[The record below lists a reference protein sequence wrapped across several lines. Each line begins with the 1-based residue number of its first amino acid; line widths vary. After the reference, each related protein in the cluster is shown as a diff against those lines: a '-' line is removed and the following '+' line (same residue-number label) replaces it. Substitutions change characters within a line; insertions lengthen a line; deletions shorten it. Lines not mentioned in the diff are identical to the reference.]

1 MCTVNL
7 QGITLAKIFKTSSRR
22 AIVSLKYF
30 LKIYRI
36 IGKPVF
42 KKYINYIL
50 KVPMYLKHLS
60 GSPFQ
65 NVLYNSSIEVRQF
78 LLTEDII

>member
-1 MCTVNL
+1 MQKFSKPQVGEL
-7 QGITLAKIFKTSSRR
+7 L
-22 AIVSLKYF
+22 F
-30 LKIYRI
+30 LKSILKKSIELLVNQYL
-36 IGKPVF
+36 
-42 KKYINYIL
+42 KKYVNYIL

-65 NVLYNSSIEVRQF
+65 NVLYNSYIEVRQF